1 MNKNQIGAFSFTL
14 ILLGATLTL
23 ASCKGN
29 DDSFPQVASPP
40 PFDYANGED
49 LRSGMHQLA
58 FALLRL
64 DADLSKENDEDPSYQ
79 QSVVDNL
86 DKIEIIVE
94 GIQNRDLNTKH
105 PFLVENMDKFKADVS
120 RAKWNAQRKTPNY
133 YMAGRIS
140 GACVSCHQEN
150 S

>member
-1 MNKNQIGAFSFTL
+1 MNNRIYKVFLQLL
-14 ILLGATLTL
+14 ILTGTALML
-23 ASCKGN
+23 ASCNGN
-29 DDSFPQVASPP
+29 EDSFPQVASPP
-40 PFDYANGED
+40 PFDYANGEE

-64 DADLSKENDEDPSYQ
+64 DADLSSEDDENPSYQ

-86 DKIEIIVE
+86 DKIERIVE
-94 GIQNRDLNTKH
+94 GIQNRDLNSKH